1 MTSVARSASS
11 RTTTGHAL
19 PGASVWPPG
28 AKRWTAGSGLGE
40 LQFLGAVR
48 DLFLLAGEKGLYGF
62 DAGTGQ
68 QVWHH
73 PVSGGSGSW
82 SAVPT
87 DDHVF
92 ASWSGELFCFSV

>member
-1 MTSVARSASS
+1 DQVLHAVDAR
-11 RTTTGHAL
+11 T
-19 PGASVWPPG
+19 G

-62 DAGTGQ
+62 DAGTGR

-92 ASWSGELFCFSV
+92 ASWSGKLFCFSV